1 MLPNH
6 ESLPAD
12 TKKHKPSDWGSSI
25 RSMFGQIAGRYDLMN
40 TLMTFGQDRV
50 WRHCVVREAR
60 LPHGGR
66 LLDAGAGTGSIALAA
81 STQNPT
87 ADITASDFTLAM
99 MQVGRLRAGGDR
111 INWCAADALHLP
123 FAENHFDAVT
133 SGYLIRNVADWQRAF
148 AEQYR
153 VLKPGGR
160 LICLDT
166 SPPGEGPLK
175 PLILFFLKTVIPFL
189 GQIISGNRSAYTYLP
204 ESTEAFMTPGEL
216 AAGLTATGF
225 QSVRYRQF
233 MLGTMAVHV
242 GTKPGG

>member
-1 MLPNH
+1 
-6 ESLPAD
+6 
-12 TKKHKPSDWGSSI
+12 
-25 RSMFGQIAGRYDLMN
+25 MFGQIAGRYDLMN

-50 WRHCVVREAR
+50 WRQCVVREAR
-60 LPHGGR
+60 LPRGGR

-81 STQNPT
+81 GAQNPT

-99 MQVGRLRAGGDR
+99 MQVGRIRAGGER
-111 INWCAADALHLP
+111 IKWCAADALDLP

-133 SGYLIRNVADWQRAF
+133 SGYLIRNVADSHRAF

-160 LICLDT
+160 IVCLDT
-166 SPPGEGPLK
+166 SPPAEGPLK
-175 PLILFFLKTVIPFL
+175 PLILFFLKTIIPCL

-216 AAGLTATGF
+216 AAGLTAAGF
-225 QSVRYRQF
+225 QNVCYRQF

-242 GTKPGG
+242 GSKPET